1 MEVNNTEDEL
11 KKQIKKW
18 TEKIVAERK
27 RIILADGK
35 KESLLDNM
43 DAYISD
49 SSHFWSRKD
58 YIRSFECLVY
68 AWGILETLKELG
80 IITKKSNEI
89 PM

>member
-1 MEVNNTEDEL
+1 MESVEEEL
-11 KKQIKKW
+11 KAQIKKW
-18 TEKIVAERK
+18 TEKIAAERK
-27 RIILADGK
+27 KIILADGE

-49 SSHFWSRKD
+49 SRHFCSKKD

-80 IITKKSNEI
+80 IITKKSSNEK
-89 PM
+89 

>member
-1 MEVNNTEDEL
+1 MESVEEEL
-11 KKQIKKW
+11 KAQIKKW
-18 TEKIVAERK
+18 TEKIAAERK
-27 RIILADGK
+27 KIILADGE

-49 SSHFWSRKD
+49 SRHFWSKKD

-80 IITKKSNEI
+80 IITKKSSNEK
-89 PM
+89 